1 MLLQDS
7 DAVLALRSK
16 VKSGGW
22 LRLAA
27 KHAGVPVFSV
37 KRGDQLENA
46 LRTLLGIYP
55 APGGAVLRPSAQQ
68 DITENASPQETTDE
82 ALLDIPSTP
91 EAVSGGHNN
100 VSLPGSS
107 TWHAQSPPCC
117 HLSLSCGMPACQA
130 ACQLHMSCPAASWP
144 ACMSLMT
151 LLVEASLTARSPA
164 AADDVGVSTLREAP
178 LPLARQYGGVTS
190 QREAESH
197 SEALEEARIA
207 VESIVLPRQQP
218 IELMPRAEDVVE
230 AQVWHMAC

>member
-1 MLLQDS
+1 M
-7 DAVLALRSK
+7 LALRSK

-68 DITENASPQETTDE
+68 DTTENASPQDITDE
-82 ALLDIPSTP
+82 ALLDIPST
-91 EAVSGGHNN
+91 
-100 VSLPGSS
+100 
-107 TWHAQSPPCC
+107 TR
-117 HLSLSCGMPACQA
+117 
-130 ACQLHMSCPAASWP
+130 
-144 ACMSLMT
+144 T
-151 LLVEASLTARSPA
+151 
-164 AADDVGVSTLREAP
+164 DDISVTTLREAS
-178 LPLARQYGGVTS
+178 LPQARHYGGVTS

-230 AQVWHMAC
+230 AQVWHQH

>member
-1 MLLQDS
+1 M
-7 DAVLALRSK
+7 LALRSK

-68 DITENASPQETTDE
+68 DTAEASPQDITDE
-82 ALLDIPSTP
+82 ALPDIPSTP
-91 EAVSGGHNN
+91 R
-100 VSLPGSS
+100 
-107 TWHAQSPPCC
+107 T
-117 HLSLSCGMPACQA
+117 
-130 ACQLHMSCPAASWP
+130 
-144 ACMSLMT
+144 
-151 LLVEASLTARSPA
+151 
-164 AADDVGVSTLREAP
+164 DDISVTTLREAP
-178 LPLARQYGGVTS
+178 LPQARQYGGVAS

-230 AQVWHMAC
+230 AQVWYQHGHANLAVTTDYTYIERA